1 MPKKE
6 DEVLDPIVVAALID
20 DGNEDEADKE
30 AKKNALDEADENAGD
45 GEDEDESKEDPKE
58 KDSKEDESKEK
69 EEDPKEEKKA
79 EDDPDEEKKE
89 ELSDSEKSDQEKQ
102 SRKEK
107 REERRKAFM
116 ESLKPKEVKDP
127 RADLIKGDPNYKPLD
142 YEKADEFKADELKT
156 DREKAAQNAFA
167 KGAEI
172 ERNIQAQERFW
183 DNNSRDEE
191 ILYLNPEFQ
200 FLNPDNKS
208 EYNEKR
214 VTAINQMYLQTI
226 GYREDPLY
234 DPTTRQ
240 PLIGQ
245 DGKQLVRPSAARTD
259 IPYKTFVEGY
269 VASME
274 DYAEDQ
280 ALEETTNIVKQQ
292 NKQGVR
298 PGGGG
303 NKRSKPSLTPG
314 VFRDMSDEDFEKY
327 DKDTDEEL
335 LSAFQ

>member
-1 MPKKE
+1 ME
-6 DEVLDPIVVAALID
+6 REM
-20 DGNEDEADKE
+20 N
-30 AKKNALDEADENAGD
+30 
-45 GEDEDESKEDPKE
+45 
-58 KDSKEDESKEK
+58 
-69 EEDPKEEKKA
+69 
-79 EDDPDEEKKE
+79 
-89 ELSDSEKSDQEKQ
+89 SDNF
-102 SRKEK
+102 
-107 REERRKAFM
+107 ERMLR
-116 ESLKPKEVKDP
+116 
-127 RADLIKGDPNYKPLD
+127 
-142 YEKADEFKADELKT
+142 EKADEFKADELKT

-172 ERNIQAQERFW
+172 ERSIQAQERFW
-183 DNNSRDEE
+183 DNNTRDEE

-200 FLNPDNKS
+200 FLNPENKS

-214 VTAINQMYLQTI
+214 ANAINQMYLQTI

-259 IPYKTFVEGY
+259 IPYKIFVEGY

-303 NKRSKPSLTPG
+303 SKRSKPSLTPG

-327 DKDTDEEL
+327 DKETDEEL
-335 LSAFQ
+335 LSAF